1 MSSPESLADGELLR
15 DRTDGVVTLTFN
27 RPERL
32 NAMTSAMFDVFAAL
46 VEEASD
52 DPSVRAIV
60 LRGAGG
66 QAFSAGNEIT
76 AFAGMTT
83 GEDVVAFDRGQ
94 RVVLRAFAELPQ
106 VTIAA
111 IDGVCVGG
119 GLGIATF
126 CDLRVATPHSRFGYP
141 IARTL
146 GNALSAVILER
157 CVAVFGEPIAREMLL
172 ASRLV
177 TADRAYAVGAL
188 AAVVPAEELDEWVAD
203 LTRGIR
209 RSAPGT
215 IATTKQ
221 QLLRRTDALLADE
234 GDDALLVERYDS
246 ADFREGV
253 RAFSA
258 GEKPTFTGA

>member
-1 MSSPESLADGELLR
+1 MTSEVLADGALLLE
-15 DRTDGVVTLTFN
+15 RTDGVVTLTFN

-32 NAMTSAMFDVFAAL
+32 NAMTGAMFDAFAVL
-46 VEEASD
+46 VEEAATDS
-52 DPSVRAIV
+52 SLRAIV

-76 AFAGMTT
+76 AFAGMET
-83 GEDVVAFDRGQ
+83 GADVVEFDRGQ
-94 RVVLRAFAELPQ
+94 RSVLRAFAELPQ

-126 CDLRVATPHSRFGYP
+126 CDIRVATPHSRFGYP

-146 GNALSAVILER
+146 GNALSAVVLGR
-157 CVAVFGEPIAREMLL
+157 CVAVFGEPLTREMLL
-172 ASRLV
+172 ASRMI
-177 TADRAYAVGAL
+177 TADRACAVGAL
-188 AAVVPAEELDEWVAD
+188 AAVVPAEELDGFIAG
-203 LTRGIR
+203 LTKGIR

-215 IATTKQ
+215 IATTKL
-221 QLLRRTDALLADE
+221 QLLRLSDALLADD

-253 RAFSA
+253 RAFTA
-258 GEKPTFTGA
+258 GEKPTFTGS